1 MCCPDLCLNDLS
13 DVWWGREPS
22 ASLEVTQNWE
32 EWLMDVL
39 IHGHLNS
46 LEKWVGRS
54 HTNFNKKCKVLP
66 LWSNSSRHK
75 KVLGANQLANS
86 LAEILPWL
94 LHIPP
99 GVPSSPSK
107 GSRWYLPASSS
118 DCLDLCR
125 SPWRDVKTVIS
136 RSWHEVSCAVK
147 GTQAS
152 AQGVQMETN
161 RTCAWSDSPPS
172 GLTLYLQVYFNPL
185 RDGIRDMHHFF
196 HDVCLG
202 QWNHNKVFNIRK
214 RTN

>member
-1 MCCPDLCLNDLS
+1 MDPDGCADP
-13 DVWWGREPS
+13 WAPQQPGEMGWQEPHKLQQEVQGP
-22 ASLEVTQNWE
+22 APLEQQLQAQE
-32 EWLMDVL
+32 
-39 IHGHLNS
+39 GA
-46 LEKWVGRS
+46 
-54 HTNFNKKCKVLP
+54 
-66 LWSNSSRHK
+66 
-75 KVLGANQLANS
+75 GANQLANS

-94 LHIPP
+94 PHIPP

-161 RTCAWSDSPPS
+161 RTCA
-172 GLTLYLQVYFNPL
+172 
-185 RDGIRDMHHFF
+185 
-196 HDVCLG
+196 
-202 QWNHNKVFNIRK
+202 
-214 RTN
+214 